1 MYRTLYFRYSGQ
13 GKYELLEG
21 MLYDGA
27 ITFFRHDQ
35 LTSAIDLAKL
45 YVETLTKAGGD
56 PTEDNF
62 QRVCRLYLLIPPDN
76 VDKTNYLSA
85 SLKWSSADGGVG
97 DPRLHQHL
105 AYGLWA
111 EKEYGQSNQHFLHS
125 RDGEGC
131 GQMLAEY
138 HTKKGLAGEVD
149 LFIAR
154 AVLQFLCLK
163 KHVPAATAFHSYTT
177 THPKIR
183 TGPPYTL
190 PLLNFLWLLLLS
202 IQKSLSVSMYT
213 VLCEQYRAH
222 ISREPSYLEYLDK
235 IGQAFFGLPP
245 PVRQPRNMFSGLMD
259 QMMNAMNEEDSS
271 DEVEEPRPGTSSV
284 GRIGDSGR
292 IRDDGRLETGRDASH
307 METADLD

>member
-13 GKYELLEG
+13 GKYDLLEG

-27 ITFFRHDQ
+27 VTFFNLDQ
-35 LTSAIDLAKL
+35 MTSAIDLAKL
-45 YVETLTKAGGD
+45 YVEALVKSGGN
-56 PTEDNF
+56 PTEVHY
-62 QRVCRLYLLIPPDN
+62 QRVSRLYLLIPADN
-76 VDKTNYLSA
+76 VDKTQYLSA
-85 SLKWSSADGGVG
+85 SLKWSSGDNGVG

-111 EKEYGQSNQHFLHS
+111 EKEYGQSTHHFLHS

-138 HTKKGLAGEVD
+138 HSKKGLASEVD

-154 AVLQFLCLK
+154 LVLQYLCMK
-163 KHVPAATAFHSYTT
+163 KHIPAATAFHSYTT
-177 THPKIR
+177 THPKLSA
-183 TGPPYTL
+183 GPPYAL

-213 VLCEQYRAH
+213 VLCETYRAH
-222 ISREPSYLEYLDK
+222 IDRDPSYIEYLDK

-245 PVRQPRNMFSGLMD
+245 PNRPRNMFSGLID
-259 QMMNAMNEEDSS
+259 QMVSAMNEDESS
-271 DEVEEPRPGTSSV
+271 DEGEEAQPQPGTSGTSHR
-284 GRIGDSGR
+284 GRNV
-292 IRDDGRLETGRDASH
+292 SH